1 MSEETTTVDAVKKEK
16 VPSSHLTLSIVT
28 LFVSLIVPLR
38 LFLVP
43 FSIVALYFSIKT
55 RRLIKKDAEGN
66 FEQAKKYSKR
76 ALVTAL
82 CVLIFVILFTVVLI
96 ILGAQGPVK
105 HELNSLYRRNM
116 MTNLYAR
123 LDAYQSKFG
132 TYPNDGEG
140 VRALYPLYKEGFIS
154 RKELESILQP
164 PGVEFDKFSEKPTE
178 QEFDAF
184 HIGWSYNANARPGSE
199 DPLIGYQ
206 GIKDG
211 KLHLL
216 TTNRSIMPLSE
227 RDAFIILANGRQLRL
242 PTKVRTGEL
251 LIPEYKISLDCL
263 KD

>member
-1 MSEETTTVDAVKKEK
+1 MAEETTTQVKKPKTHLNWAVSAIICSFIFGRPAIVLLFFLILSFIALYYALKTRNLNKSSDPESAELAVKT
-16 VPSSHLTLSIVT
+16 S
-28 LFVSLIVPLR
+28 
-38 LFLVP
+38 
-43 FSIVALYFSIKT
+43 
-55 RRLIKKDAEGN
+55 KK
-66 FEQAKKYSKR
+66 
-76 ALVTAL
+76 ALVL
-82 CVLIFVILFTVVLI
+82 GVLINVVLLLVFI
-96 ILGAQGPVK
+96 ALVVIGAREPVRQ
-105 HELNSLYRRNM
+105 ELNALYRRNM

-123 LDAYQSKFG
+123 LEAYQSKFG

-251 LIPEYKISLDCL
+251 LVPDYKISLDCL